1 MSPDRLRYLLHYDA
15 ETGIFRHIIARGP
28 CSAGAV
34 AGCIN
39 AIGYVRI
46 CVDYVDYAAHRL
58 AWIYVHGVMPPDQID
73 HINGR
78 RDDNRLCNLRLA
90 DNSQNNQNRPLQSN
104 STSGFKGVS
113 LHKKSGLWFAY
124 AQAKGIRKSAGYHR
138 TAEEAS
144 IAAIAMRSRLH
155 GEFSNNDRKDP
166 KPCGS

>member
-1 MSPDRLRYLLHYDA
+1 MKVDRLKNIFMYDPHTGVFTNLISRGRAKAGKIAGYLGAGGYLRVKIDYEEHYL
-15 ETGIFRHIIARGP
+15 
-28 CSAGAV
+28 
-34 AGCIN
+34 
-39 AIGYVRI
+39 
-46 CVDYVDYAAHRL
+46 HRL
-58 AWIYVHGVMPPDQID
+58 AWLFVHGNMPPDQID

-90 DNSQNNQNRPLQSN
+90 DNSQNNQNRTLQSN

-144 IAAIAMRSRLH
+144 IAATAMRSRLH
-155 GEFSNNDRKDP
+155 GEFSNNDRKEP